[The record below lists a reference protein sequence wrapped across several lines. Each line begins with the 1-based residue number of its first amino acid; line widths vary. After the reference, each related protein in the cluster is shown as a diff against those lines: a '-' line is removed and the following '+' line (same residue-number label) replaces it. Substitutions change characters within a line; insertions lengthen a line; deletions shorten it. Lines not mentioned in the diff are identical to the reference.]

1 MISDIEE
8 TLSVLSRNSRST
20 TPASRTPTP
29 SFGQI
34 NYFGGDTGDNSS
46 VADKHII
53 PIVTVFDDL
62 KDYLSDSDLSL
73 EYQIARQRRRQK
85 NMKNLNKQKAQL
97 SNILTSKNKLMGQ
110 QERVKLPDEEKNTR
124 DEAKEDKF
132 LSEDRNN
139 PFKSPSCSNIF
150 QNAFESQETSLSSK
164 IVVNKK
170 NAETVKNDKNYV
182 NTTKLA
188 NEHELGSHKAPLLK
202 NKQGNDFAVRKIN
215 SENARSGGGSRGHCA
230 ASAPEPDLER
240 QHHGAGSRSGEL
252 TEHVNYN
259 TNSLQ
264 RRKQIKT
271 ASLGNMM
278 EHYEPSNGN
287 SPGKIRPT
295 DSNMN
300 LKHDSKGF
308 ATSFTDVFSEVPN
321 SQPKFA
327 EKRLVADYTGSTGSG
342 RPHHSAS
349 PGCVPEVE
357 LLRQYMGLGDT
368 KPEPGYRQ
376 YFQNLREEMTELSLR
391 LMHPNTEYLTFMTS

>member
-34 NYFGGDTGDNSS
+34 NYFGGGTGDNSA

-124 DEAKEDKF
+124 DKAKEDKF

-188 NEHELGSHKAPLLK
+188 NEHELGSHKDPLLK

-215 SENARSGGGSRGHCA
+215 SDGGRRGHCA

-240 QHHGAGSRSGEL
+240 RLNGAGSRGGEQP
-252 TEHVNYN
+252 EHINYD

-308 ATSFTDVFSEVPN
+308 ATSFTDVFSEVSN

-327 EKRLVADYTGSTGSG
+327 EKRLVADYTGSAGSV
-342 RPHHSAS
+342 RSQHSAS
-349 PGCVPEVE
+349 PGPVSEVD

-368 KPEPGYRQ
+368 KTEPGYRQ
-376 YFQNLREEMTELSLR
+376 YFQNLREAMTELLLR
-391 LMHPNTEYLTFMTS
+391 FNASKY